1 MEAMTDQRSDDADP
15 AWWAAFY
22 DDAYRAG
29 WDTARLLYSAD
40 PPQAHADF
48 LWVFGRL
55 LEANETN
62 AELRAENKRLRAR
75 RDQGRRRQ

>member
-1 MEAMTDQRSDDADP
+1 VEAVTDPRPHIDTD
-15 AWWAAFY
+15 Y

-29 WDTARLLYSAD
+29 WDAARQMYSTDAS
-40 PPQAHADF
+40 QSLADF

-55 LEANETN
+55 LEANEAN